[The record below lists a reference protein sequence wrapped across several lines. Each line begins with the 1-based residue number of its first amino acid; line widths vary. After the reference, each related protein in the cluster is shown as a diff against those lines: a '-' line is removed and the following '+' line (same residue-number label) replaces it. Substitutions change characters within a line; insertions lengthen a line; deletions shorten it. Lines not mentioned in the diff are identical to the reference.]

1 MDLTWNASHTVN
13 SKGRYCYCNRD
24 RRLDEL
30 SLQCRDCLNW
40 FHAGCIETPLGH
52 VVPFITNYRFLCK
65 VCVLKPSGQKQV
77 KAALDDPLRKP
88 STNGPEFFE
97 RVTAGWKEICATTIA
112 NLTVQQYLRDAQQ
125 DEEEEEQRR
134 QAGKPPQG
142 GGRRVEHVWSI
153 HADEMDWER
162 HRYYFNK
169 KDHILPY
176 VDRHWKALCTDR
188 SRTQTWWATLG
199 SCLYISKDVF
209 LALDENARSA
219 SSDFCLAKSSLW
231 NIKPGHITSHQS
243 SSLKAQAA
251 RAPRE
256 GKRKANAAGMDETG
270 SKKSSKSEKAS
281 KSKSASASAHQDKNS
296 VSSSGGANAALTN
309 NGANNSTVS
318 STATPTPTPVTKRHG
333 SSRPGAVVPQPY
345 IPLPNVA
352 IPGTGPNNTYTPYNA
367 SNEHPYNK
375 HRFRYVM
382 CEPDPLLQYM
392 LYRQYTRPPFAGVRL
407 SREDMSPYMTI
418 DEEYKTISTEKGFRM
433 ARANCGVREGKWYFE
448 VKIDR
453 GGEPKHDGRD
463 GAHVRLGWARR
474 EATLQAP
481 VGFDAYS
488 YGVRDTTGQ
497 KVHQSRVFP
506 FSEPFKT
513 GDVIGMYIS
522 LPPDGNECS
531 FFKYRR
537 LRRPFMFKGQLYFE
551 SIDYSPTKRYI
562 EMAEYEATPVKT
574 NLEKPIPPPVI
585 PNSKIIMYKNGVC
598 QGVMW
603 QDLFALLPI
612 EANEKEKDQTLIDD
626 GTLGYYPAISVYNH
640 GTATANF
647 GPHFDFPPSN
657 DPEAEAE
664 ALSQQSTTSKGEE
677 NKSSKKHQESNT
689 KAIISANTA
698 ATTKEKTWR
707 PMSERWDELLVEEC
721 LIDLVDEVE
730 LWVSQMELKERDR
743 VAAQNGGVVSS
754 SAAAT
759 ATTAALAGS
768 NSPSRSREKAS
779 PAPSTQS
786 NSRGGSAVSSSSHS
800 LRRGYSYEDGDE
812 GMTTGDESGAERQ
825 HSATPVPSSLRNE
838 YRRSQLHRE
847 QQQRSTR
854 SPSLPSRSP
863 SRSPSQSRSRT
874 HSRSR
879 TRSPRD
885 GGVES
890 LEMEVDSGME
900 RDDTND
906 RMDYDRE
913 PVDDDDDDEDD
924 FDEDGGEDDRRGRRA
939 STSSGSHTQQ
949 HRSHHH
955 HHRQQQRQHSQ
966 QKQRRQQRETT
977 EDFEAEDYRQQRE
990 EQEERQRMLDEEEM
1004 EYAGG
1009 SEQEDSYRPE
1019 GERFQS
1025 DSPS

>member
-1 MDLTWNASHTVN
+1 MPKVAIVTATATEDSMN
-13 SKGRYCYCNRD
+13 S
-24 RRLDEL
+24 
-30 SLQCRDCLNW
+30 
-40 FHAGCIETPLGH
+40 
-52 VVPFITNYRFLCK
+52 RFSAE
-65 VCVLKPSGQKQV
+65 VCVLKPGGQKQV

-134 QAGKPPQG
+134 QSGKPIQG
-142 GGRRVEHVWSI
+142 GGRRVDNVWSI
-153 HADEMDWER
+153 HADVMDWER
-162 HRYYFNK
+162 HRYFFNK

-219 SSDFCLAKSSLW
+219 SSDFCLAKSNLW

-243 SSLKAQAA
+243 SGLKAQTA

-256 GKRKANAAGMDETG
+256 GKRKANAAGMEESG

-281 KSKSASASAHQDKNS
+281 KSKSASASAHLDKNS
-296 VSSSGGANAALTN
+296 VTSGSSANATPTN
-309 NGANNSTVS
+309 NGTNSNVAS
-318 STATPTPTPVTKRHG
+318 STATPTPTPVTKRSG
-333 SSRPGAVVPQPY
+333 SSRPTAVVPQPY
-345 IPLPNVA
+345 IPLPNVV

-392 LYRQYTRPPFAGVRL
+392 LYRQYTNPPFAGVRL

-453 GGEPKHDGRD
+453 GGEPKHEGRD

-506 FSEPFKT
+506 FAEPFKS

-531 FFKYRR
+531 FFKHRR

-551 SIDYSPTKRYI
+551 SIDYSPTKRFI

-598 QGVMW
+598 QGVLW

-612 EANEKEKDQTLIDD
+612 EKNEKEKDQTLIDD
-626 GTLGYYPAISVYNH
+626 GTLGYYPAISVYNQ
-640 GTATANF
+640 G
-647 GPHFDFPPSN
+647 N

-664 ALSQQSTTSKGEE
+664 AGALNQKPTPLKDEE
-677 NKSSKKHQESNT
+677 KKPSKKHQENNSKT
-689 KAIISANTA
+689 VVLANTA
-698 ATTKEKTWR
+698 AISSKEKTWR

-730 LWVSQMELKERDR
+730 LWVGQMELKERDR
-743 VAAQNGGVVSS
+743 VAAQNGVVGGSIAT
-754 SAAAT
+754 AAAT
-759 ATTAALAGS
+759 IAAPIGS

-786 NSRGGSAVSSSSHS
+786 VSRGGSAGSSSSHS

-847 QQQRSTR
+847 QQRRLTE
-854 SPSLPSRSP
+854 SPSQPSRSP
-863 SRSPSQSRSRT
+863 SRSRSHSRSR
-874 HSRSR
+874 SRSPSR

-885 GGVES
+885 GGGES
-890 LEMEVDSGME
+890 LEMEVDSGLE

-913 PVDDDDDDEDD
+913 PADEDEDD
-924 FDEDGGEDDRRGRRA
+924 EEDFDDDGAEGDRHGRRA
-939 STSSGSHTQQ
+939 SSSSGSQNPQ
-949 HRSHHH
+949 HHH
-955 HHRQQQRQHSQ
+955 HHNHHHYLYQQQERQQSQQ
-966 QKQRRQQRETT
+966 QKQRRQQRQTT
-977 EDFEAEDYRQQRE
+977 EEFEAEDYRQQRE
-990 EQEERQRMLDEEEM
+990 EQEERQRMLDEEEI

-1019 GERFQS
+1019 DERFQS
-1025 DSPS
+1025 NSPS